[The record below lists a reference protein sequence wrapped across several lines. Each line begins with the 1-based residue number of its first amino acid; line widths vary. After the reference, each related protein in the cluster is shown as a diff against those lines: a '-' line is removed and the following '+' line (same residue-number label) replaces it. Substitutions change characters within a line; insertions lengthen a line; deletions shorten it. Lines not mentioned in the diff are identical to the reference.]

1 MPSTLPART
10 YASTSIELGDYVNRV
25 ARAQIALGN
34 YPRAEQLYRE
44 SLAIREKAAGPDSLA
59 AAESIG
65 GLARVALLSND
76 NAAVRGAASAVA
88 GHSGTRVRTGSSAG
102 RE

>member
-1 MPSTLPART
+1 M
-10 YASTSIELGDYVNRV
+10 NRV

-44 SLAIREKAAGPDSLA
+44 SLAVREKAAGPDSLA

-65 GLARVALLSND
+65 GLARVALLAND
-76 NAAVRGAASAVA
+76 NAVLGGAASAVP